1 MSDEH
6 VSHPHRAV
14 PKASRK
20 FALTPALV
28 LAIVAPLL
36 AIGALMLVSSSV
48 PGTPAPGAPG
58 RESLDAVRIGCPT
71 AVPKNPKLSVANAA
85 GATGKVAVTGKGV
98 KETANLA
105 ADEVTATEAKA
116 AAVLTAEGEPA
127 GSLLASRFG
136 TPKMVAAGECLPPH
150 PERWFTGVGGGAGH
164 SSTLELVNPDPGP
177 AVADITIYSSEGLLD
192 VPAVRGVTV
201 DGGSVKTV
209 ELADEAPH
217 REDLAVRVV
226 TSRGRLSASML
237 DEAESGGSTT
247 RDWLVG
253 QPRASRTAILLGL
266 PKGDGTRTLTIANPS
281 DDQVDAELS
290 VITQKSTFTPVG
302 VDTIELPPGSAVTV
316 PLQGALMRELSKA
329 EGGLVVKASQPVT
342 AAVRSVVNGD
352 LSHVAS
358 IPSFEE
364 GAALVPTDAVGTL
377 VLAAPEKA
385 GSATVTAFSANG
397 RKLLDN
403 ERIAPSA
410 RTTATLT
417 LPKKTALVI
426 VKSEQ
431 APLFGTIRMFD
442 AKAGGTV
449 VHLRQLVDSS
459 LVPQVA
465 PGR

>member
-1 MSDEH
+1 MTDEH
-6 VSHPHRAV
+6 ASHGHRAA

-20 FALTPALV
+20 FALTPV
-28 LAIVAPLL
+28 LMLAVVAPML
-36 AIGALMLVSSSV
+36 AIGALLLVSSSV
-48 PGTPAPGAPG
+48 PGTPSPGAPA
-58 RESLDAVRIGCPT
+58 RETLDAVRIGCPT
-71 AVPKNPKLSVANAA
+71 AAPRSPDLAIANAA
-85 GATGKVAVTGKGV
+85 GATGKVDVNGKGV
-98 KETANLA
+98 KATVNLA
-105 ADEVTATEAKA
+105 ADKVAAAEMKA
-116 AAVLTAEGEPA
+116 AAVVTADGKPA

-136 TPKMVAAGECLPPH
+136 TRKMVAAGECLPPQ
-150 PERWFTGVGGGAGH
+150 PERWFTGVGGGGGH
-164 SSTLELVNPDPGP
+164 SSTLELVNPDAGP
-177 AVADITIYSSEGLLD
+177 AVADITIYSSEGLMD
-192 VPAVRGVTV
+192 VSSVRGVTV

-209 ELADEAPH
+209 DLADEAPH
-217 REDLAVRVV
+217 RDDLAVRVV

-237 DEAESGGSTT
+237 DEASSGGSTT

-253 QPRASRTAILLGL
+253 QPRATRTAILLGL
-266 PKGDGTRTLTIANPS
+266 PKGSGTRTLTIANPS

-302 VDTIELPPGSAVTV
+302 VDTIELPPESAVTV
-316 PLQGALMRELSKA
+316 PLAGALMRELSKA
-329 EGGLVVKASQPVT
+329 EGGLVVTASQPVT

-358 IPSFEE
+358 VPSFAS

-377 VLAAPEKA
+377 VLAAPERA
-385 GSATVTAFSANG
+385 GSATVTAFSADG
-397 RKLLDN
+397 RRLLDN

-442 AKAGGTV
+442 AKAGGTI
-449 VHLRQLVDSS
+449 VHVRQLVESN